1 MRTKLFITCMIVTLL
16 SMITLASC
24 SSEFGE
30 MEMPKEANVTFDD
43 ELFNLDCDTTQF
55 NQLNPLIISYKL
67 TPTVIS
73 DSCEF
78 YSIRNDTKTLAR
90 GKDKDEDEDEVK
102 DKYRV
107 PLKYTLNNGVYHV
120 NFKVKNITVKYES
133 KYHDVFPSE
142 ENSITLEIEVN
153 KDATNTI
160 KILSTKI
167 LSTNLSGTAPFKAI
181 KIMVKI
187 DSDEGGTNHTYMI
200 GFIATLESNYAVIED
215 FSYAI

>member
-1 MRTKLFITCMIVTLL
+1 MRTKLFITCMIMTLL

-24 SSEFGE
+24 SSEFDE
-30 MEMPKEANVTFDD
+30 METPKEANVTFDD

-55 NQLNPLIISYKL
+55 NQLTPLIISYKL

-90 GKDKDEDEDEVK
+90 GKDKDEDEVK

-133 KYHDVFPSE
+133 KYHDVFPTE
-142 ENSITLEIEVN
+142 ANSMTLEIEVN

-160 KILSTKI
+160 KILSKD
-167 LSTNLSGTAPFKAI
+167 LSGTAPFKAI
-181 KIMVKI
+181 RIKVKI

>member
-1 MRTKLFITCMIVTLL
+1 MNYSIWTAIQR
-16 SMITLASC
+16 
-24 SSEFGE
+24 
-30 MEMPKEANVTFDD
+30 
-43 ELFNLDCDTTQF
+43 NLI
-55 NQLNPLIISYKL
+55 NSPPLIISYKL

-78 YSIRNDTKTLAR
+78 YSIRNETKTLAR
-90 GKDKDEDEDEVK
+90 GKDKDEV

-107 PLKYTLNNGVYHV
+107 PLKYTLKNGVYHV
-120 NFKVKNITVKYES
+120 NFKVKNITVKYKS

-160 KILSTKI
+160 KI

>member
-67 TPTVIS
+67 TPTIIS

-78 YSIRNDTKTLAR
+78 YSIRNETKTLAR
-90 GKDKDEDEDEVK
+90 GKDKDEVK

-107 PLKYTLNNGVYHV
+107 PLKYTLKNGLYHV
-120 NFKVKNITVKYES
+120 NFKVKNVTVKYKS

-160 KILSTKI
+160 KILST
-167 LSTNLSGTAPFKAI
+167 NLSGTAPFKAI
-181 KIMVKI
+181 KIKVKI
-187 DSDEGGTNHTYMI
+187 DSDEGGTNHTYII
-200 GFIATLESNYAVIED
+200 GFIATLEGNYAVIED

>member
-1 MRTKLFITCMIVTLL
+1 MRTKLFITCMIMTLL

-24 SSEFGE
+24 SSEFDE

-55 NQLNPLIISYKL
+55 NQLKPLIISYKL

-90 GKDKDEDEDEVK
+90 GKDKDEDEVK

-120 NFKVKNITVKYES
+120 NFKVKNITVKYKS

-142 ENSITLEIEVN
+142 ENSMTLEIEVN

-160 KILSTKI
+160 KILST
-167 LSTNLSGTAPFKAI
+167 NLSGTAPFKAI
-181 KIMVKI
+181 RIKVKI

-200 GFIATLESNYAVIED
+200 GFIATLDGNYAVIED

>member
-78 YSIRNDTKTLAR
+78 YSIRNDTKTLAW

-181 KIMVKI
+181 RIKVKI